1 MQTII
6 SKRVILGAQFFVCI
20 FLNSRDKLSKHVEI
34 LSERIKRMNDQYKNK
49 MTVFVGVSFQISQN
63 TQFGLVVFLKL
74 LNCQKLGSLKTN
86 KNLIK
91 FFFQL
96 EKQNK
101 HQKYLKFFSENGKI
115 LITAKQNPFDLSGA
129 LSVQFLT
136 IQTVNFEKKK
146 LRSIRKSF
154 GF

>member
-34 LSERIKRMNDQYKNK
+34 LSERIKRMNEQYKNK

-101 HQKYLKFFSENGKI
+101 HQKYLKFF
-115 LITAKQNPFDLSGA
+115 F
-129 LSVQFLT
+129 
-136 IQTVNFEKKK
+136 
-146 LRSIRKSF
+146 
-154 GF
+154 